1 MYLTVLLP
9 LPPMKK
15 IRGKRRCLC
24 LGDKTEA
31 VCYDQTLASQQGEE
45 GWGVKHAAKASSFR
59 HSAGIQHKH
68 TLTITDVRR
77 SFGGL
82 SHT

>member
-9 LPPMKK
+9 LPPVKK
-15 IRGKRRCLC
+15 IRGERRCLC

-31 VCYDQTLASQQGEE
+31 VCYDQMLANRQGGEE
-45 GWGVKHAAKASSFR
+45 RVKRVAKASSFR

-68 TLTITDVRR
+68 TLTITDVRG